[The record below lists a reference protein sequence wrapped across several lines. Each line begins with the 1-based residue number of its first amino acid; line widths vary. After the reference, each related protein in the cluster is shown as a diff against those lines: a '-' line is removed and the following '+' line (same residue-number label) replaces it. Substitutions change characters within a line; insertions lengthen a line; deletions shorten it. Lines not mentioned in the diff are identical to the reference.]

1 MTRNVIER
9 AKIGMTA
16 VLCCIAFYVFAPGF
30 FDGVEKGMLPWLYRV
45 RGEGPVDTSVVVI
58 ALTADDIDA
67 LGGFPVKRS
76 YYALA
81 VSALLDLG
89 ARVVGIDLGLTDPGS
104 SAPEYND
111 LLASVISS
119 SGNVVMS
126 GYFRSL
132 SAPGVTDTGGVAT
145 GVPER
150 FTHTVTGVGP
160 WRMGR
165 HFTLP
170 VKSFLEGAS
179 GLGHTNLTDE
189 LSLPLY
195 IGPPQSPTPLFSLEV
210 LRRSMS
216 TPVRITAEGGTLT
229 LAGPART
236 YRIPYDR
243 NGDVELNFTG
253 GARSLTMFSF
263 LDFLRAY
270 DERVR
275 TGGPPARETAVKDKT
290 VLIGV
295 VAGGRS
301 PFVDS
306 PFGTLFPAVG
316 LHALFIDNALHD
328 RFLRRAPQG
337 GVAVILLL
345 LGAAASIMISP
356 GRTARGVL
364 GVFSVLGLYTA
375 LSFVLFANAS
385 FVMPLFVCWFTGAVM
400 TVTMLMFSHR
410 LAGGRIAS
418 LEEEKLRILGTVREK
433 EKKIETLRREF
444 ESLRARGDDAR
455 TTQLGAQ
462 IEEYRNEIA
471 RLTQLSDDLEPFGGP
486 RGGGTPPASGA
497 AVTFGIVHDRSGPMA
512 RVIGLIGK
520 VSASD
525 ATVLITGESGS
536 GKELVARAIHESSS
550 RKGKPFVAVNCGAL
564 SETLLE
570 SELFGHEKGAFTG
583 AIRDKQGR
591 FGIAGEGTIFLDEI
605 GETAES
611 FQVKLLRVLQDGT
624 YERVGGTVTLRS
636 SARVVTATNRNLKA
650 AVESKAFRADLYYR
664 LNVLAVSIPPL
675 RERPEDIPL
684 LVGSFLREQ
693 DPSMSVSE
701 SVIRAF
707 GSYAWPGN
715 VRELQSAVTR
725 GVLLAKAEG
734 RKLLR
739 LRDLPDE
746 IGSVLR
752 GSGDTGDLVVR
763 SLREKG
769 FSRSAISETADDLGG
784 FNRGTVAEY
793 FRGYCF
799 EAFAGEGFDRRRAVA
814 RIGGFDPSAP
824 GPGDGDTADR
834 IGKKLTEYLQNA
846 VEFVDRDLPLE
857 TVLERSKP
865 KFKNLPKKYHGALER
880 IITAARDGVWQP

>member
-9 AKIGMTA
+9 AKVGMTA

-81 VSALLDLG
+81 VSALRDLG

-111 LLASVISS
+111 LLASVIAS

-132 SAPGVTDTGGVAT
+132 SAPGVTDTGAAAT
-145 GVPER
+145 GFPGR
-150 FTHTVTGVGP
+150 FTHGVAGGGP

-170 VKSFLEGAS
+170 LKSFLEGAS

-189 LSLPLY
+189 LALPLY
-195 IGPPQSPTPLFSLEV
+195 IGPPSAPAPLFSLEV
-210 LRRSMS
+210 LRHSIS
-216 TPVRITAEGGTLT
+216 GPVRITAEGGTLT
-229 LAGPART
+229 LADTART
-236 YRIPYDR
+236 YRIPYDG

-253 GARSLTMFSF
+253 GARSLTTYSF

-275 TGGPPARETAVKDKT
+275 AGAPHAPETAMKDKT

-328 RFLRRAPQG
+328 RFLRRAPQA
-337 GVAVILLL
+337 GVALILLL
-345 LGAAASIMISP
+345 LGAAASVMISP
-356 GRTARGVL
+356 GRAARGVL
-364 GVFSVLGLYTA
+364 GVFSMLGFYTA

-385 FVMPLFVCWFTGAVM
+385 FVMPLFVCWFTGAVL

-410 LAGGRIAS
+410 LSGGRIAS

-433 EKKIETLRREF
+433 ELKIETLRREF

-455 TTQLGAQ
+455 TTQLGDQ

-471 RLTQLSDDLEPFGGP
+471 RLTQLSDDLEPFRGSGGGGP
-486 RGGGTPPASGA
+486 PAAGA
-497 AVTFGIVHDRSGPMA
+497 AETFGIVYDRSGPMA
-512 RVIGLIGK
+512 RVIGLIEK
-520 VSASD
+520 LAASD

-536 GKELVARAIHESSS
+536 GKELVARAIHESSP
-550 RKGKPFVAVNCGAL
+550 RRGKPFVAVNCGAL

-583 AIRDKQGR
+583 AIREKQGR
-591 FGIAGEGTIFLDEI
+591 FGVAGEGTIFLDEI
-605 GETAES
+605 GETTES

-624 YERVGGTVTLRS
+624 YERVGGTVTLTS
-636 SARVVTATNRNLKA
+636 SARVVTATNRDLKG
-650 AVESKAFRADLYYR
+650 AVESKDFRADLYYR

-675 RERPEDIPL
+675 RERTEDIPL
-684 LVGSFLREQ
+684 LAGSFLREQ
-693 DPSMSVSE
+693 DPSMSVSG
-701 SVIRAF
+701 SVMRAF

-734 RKLLR
+734 RTLLR

-793 FRGYCF
+793 FRGACF
-799 EAFAGEGFDRRRAVA
+799 EAFAAEGFDKRRAVA
-814 RIGGFDPSAP
+814 RIGGFDPA
-824 GPGDGDTADR
+824 GPAAADGDAADR

-846 VEFVDRDLPLE
+846 TEFVDREQPLG

-880 IITAARDGVWQP
+880 IITAARDGVWKP